1 MQQVWR
7 KPGVGWFKINVDA
20 AAEAKAIL
28 WVVQVA
34 GEQGLCL
41 NRLKTFY
48 GKRFQSG
55 WMFGTRHPE
64 PSQPP
69 RATPATPIR
78 SGQVAPGRF
87 VQGPLRD
94 PTRGPGFGRSLRCV
108 FRSTGSAEG
117 GGGGDEDLWV
127 WDSRSKTRTVGLG
140 FYFRWVAVVICW
152 WATGCCGGSPTKR
165 AWVCADLDLDLGVVA
180 WWLTVGNGLRFV
192 SILISTWWRG
202 GRRLE
207 MGLGLAWWSGGCC
220 WVLDVEFAAW

>member
-1 MQQVWR
+1 M
-7 KPGVGWFKINVDA
+7 FSFSF
-20 AAEAKAIL
+20 L
-28 WVVQVA
+28 FLFLF
-34 GEQGLCL
+34 LCL
-41 NRLKTFY
+41 FSLPLL
-48 GKRFQSG
+48 SALCLCSLPS
-55 WMFGTRHPE
+55 HPE

-140 FYFRWVAVVICW
+140 FYFRWVTCCLRWVKVVGFCSNGSRVVVWGFIP
-152 WATGCCGGSPTKR
+152 GGSR
-165 AWVCADLDLDLGVVA
+165 W
-180 WWLTVGNGLRFV
+180 
-192 SILISTWWRG
+192 
-202 GRRLE
+202 
-207 MGLGLAWWSGGCC
+207 
-220 WVLDVEFAAW
+220 